1 MATAGTTDGTGIMAG
16 DVITDGG
23 TIITIITVVTIGGD
37 ADIGRSSK
45 GDRP

>member
-23 TIITIITVVTIGGD
+23 TIITVVTIGGD